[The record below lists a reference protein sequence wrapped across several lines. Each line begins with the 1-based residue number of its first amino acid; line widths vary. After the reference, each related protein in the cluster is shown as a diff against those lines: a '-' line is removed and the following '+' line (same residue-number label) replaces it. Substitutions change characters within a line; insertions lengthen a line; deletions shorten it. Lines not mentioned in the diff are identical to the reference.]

1 MQGHVNLADA
11 SLQRLGNRRV
21 TIRYRCAPATS
32 GTVIASDDQEFQRA
46 WIDNLS
52 RGGVG
57 LFLSKPVAEGSL
69 IVVQLKAPQGE
80 AIHHLNGQ
88 IIHSTLR
95 EPYGWYVGIQFL
107 EPISDETLDALL

>member
-1 MQGHVNLADA
+1 MTGHADLADPA
-11 SLQRLGNRRV
+11 LQRVGNRRV
-21 TIRYRCAPATS
+21 TIRYRCAPATA
-32 GTVIASDDQEFQRA
+32 GAVIASDDQEFQRA

-69 IVVQLKAPQGE
+69 IVVQLKSPGD

-88 IIHSTLR
+88 IIHSSLR